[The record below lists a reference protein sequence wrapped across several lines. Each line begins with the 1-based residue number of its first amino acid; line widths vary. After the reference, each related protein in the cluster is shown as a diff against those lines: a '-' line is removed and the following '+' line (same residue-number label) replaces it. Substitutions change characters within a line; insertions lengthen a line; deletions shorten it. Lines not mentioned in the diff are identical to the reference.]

1 MSFHKMCHPLTLMI
15 RLIYVKVD
23 EANEGTH
30 LTSAITIVL
39 PSCWRPESD
48 RLSPVTPVLRHAR
61 RQPRPAPPSA
71 L

>member
-1 MSFHKMCHPLTLMI
+1 MCHPLTLMI

-39 PSCWRPESD
+39 PSCWRPLQRATVSTPPS
-48 RLSPVTPVLRHAR
+48 RLCSGTRGASR
-61 RQPRPAPPSA
+61 APAPPSA